1 MLPAPLPPGAIIS
14 ISDGRTSA
22 CATRS
27 RLAGGSG
34 EKEAAE
40 AVTPPPAFCSHP
52 PPPPPPALFL
62 RDICIERGIFVS
74 GACASSCCWFPIW
87 KHDCFPAVVILGK
100 MWLGFGDMH
109 RCGHLPEHPC
119 LPQPHPT
126 TQRFTVLP
134 SKSSSKAAQGHRW
147 EVSACFWAHVPRYP
161 CLSFPGRGCTGACK
175 LQRAAV
181 RINYHP

>member
-1 MLPAPLPPGAIIS
+1 MLPDPLPPGAIIS

-52 PPPPPPALFL
+52 PPPPPSFISEGHLHRKRDFCFWCLCQLLLPVPHLEARLFP
-62 RDICIERGIFVS
+62 S
-74 GACASSCCWFPIW
+74 GC
-87 KHDCFPAVVILGK
+87 DLGK
-100 MWLGFGDMH
+100 MWSGFGDMH
-109 RCGHLPEHPC
+109 QCGCFPEHPC

-126 TQRFTVLP
+126 TQRFTILP
-134 SKSSSKAAQGHRW
+134 SKSSSKAAQGHQW
-147 EVSACFWAHVPRYP
+147 EVSGCFWAHVPCYP
-161 CLSFPGRGCTGACK
+161 CLSFPGQGCTGARK